1 MKNQTIG
8 KLAAAT
14 GIGIETIRF
23 YEREGLLEPP
33 LRTPANY
40 RLYPPEAESR
50 LRFILRA
57 KALGFALA
65 EIRELLRL
73 QKGGSRSEV
82 REVAGRHLA
91 DVRAKLVSL
100 RAIEVVLDELVADCD
115 GCGDAS
121 EGCPIIESIASSA
134 GYELPADAGE
144 QQPGESV

>member
-1 MKNQTIG
+1 MNKTIG

-40 RLYPPEAESR
+40 RLYPPAAETR

-57 KALGFALA
+57 KALGFSLA

-91 DVRAKLVSL
+91 DVRAKLESL
-100 RAIEVVLDELVADCD
+100 RAIETVLDELVADCD

-121 EGCPIIESIASSA
+121 EGCPIIESIASLK
-134 GYELPADAGE
+134 GFELPAEVGVVH
-144 QQPGESV
+144 PGENV